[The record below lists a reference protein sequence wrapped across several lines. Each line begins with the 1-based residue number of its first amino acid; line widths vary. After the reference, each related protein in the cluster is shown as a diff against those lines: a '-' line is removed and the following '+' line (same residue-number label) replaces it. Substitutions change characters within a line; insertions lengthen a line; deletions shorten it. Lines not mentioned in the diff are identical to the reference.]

1 MMTYHS
7 NVKKIGAE
15 FENEFCSLLSSKGYW
30 VHFCTPNRS
39 GAQPCDVIASKNGIP
54 YMIYSKTTVKPI
66 FIIKRMEDNQIFA
79 MEKWISCGN
88 PNPLIA
94 IKHDGKVYLLSYEEL
109 KAKGKVDLRGRD
121 DIVFAQQIDG

>member
-30 VHFCTPNRS
+30 VHFCTPNRA

-54 YMIYSKTTVKPI
+54 YLIDCKTSVKPI
-66 FIIKRMEDNQIFA
+66 FSIKRMEQNQILA
-79 MEKWISCGN
+79 MEKWVACGN

-94 IKHDGKVYLLSYEEL
+94 IKYDSKVYLLKYEEL